1 MVEILYI
8 VIIALSSAGVGL
20 TLLRLVGPT
29 SHSRAEELVFSIGL
43 GLGSLALSTLILGLV
58 GLLYEPPFYVLL
70 AVGLLFGRK
79 ELVGIAGRL
88 QGRLFDRSR
97 EWDRFFL
104 FVIIIT
110 GISIAFNLLRA
121 LMPPHGAVD
130 PLAYHLALPSLYL
143 SKHYLSFERTLTGAL
158 YADNIGM
165 LYTAAISLRG
175 PELAQVFH
183 WFMGAMTGIAI
194 WCFCRDCFNSQVG
207 IIAAAVFFFTP
218 VFMFYSPLAYVD
230 VGVAFFQFLSLWVL
244 FKWVRE
250 GGNRTLLLMGIF
262 TGLAMG
268 SKHTALFLGVS
279 LGLVILLVLLYKRE
293 GVVKIGKS
301 LFLFC
306 GIALLLALPW
316 YLRAWIHADN
326 PVWPVANHF
335 FSGLPYGSTFSV
347 SRPAD
352 VVTAGWDWERISD
365 LFVILATSL
374 WEWAW
379 NEQLGWQK
387 ATGIYYLALVPI
399 SILHWRRRSVRWLI
413 LCSVAYYAMIVLY
426 IDGNPR
432 YSIAFFALLSVLA
445 GWGAVRLSN
454 HQLTGF
460 RFVFRLTFLISLLCS
475 LAQSY
480 ALSYPSIQF
489 ALSRQGSEQFLR
501 ENEGNYK
508 AFSFINNQLP
518 QDAKVLLQGIVK
530 GFYCQRDYMWDHP
543 YQRLLQYGEYSTA
556 EEMLTRMQEL
566 GITHIVRM
574 IHIPPGRTKFFPQYF
589 MNPQHEEFRKKFLKL
604 LYRDGGYVVFE
615 IAYPS

>member
-70 AVGLLFGRK
+70 AVGLLLGRK

-143 SKHYLSFERTLTGAL
+143 SKNYLSFERTLTGAL

-175 PELAQVFH
+175 PELAQVVH
-183 WFMGAMTGIAI
+183 WFMGVMTGIAI
-194 WCFCRDCFNSQVG
+194 WCFCRDYFNSQVG
-207 IIAAAVFFFTP
+207 IIAAAVVFFTP
-218 VFMFYSPLAYVD
+218 VLMFYSPLAYVD
-230 VGVAFFQFLSLWVL
+230 VGVALFQFLSLWVL

-250 GGNRTLLLMGIF
+250 GGDRTLLLMGIF

-279 LGLVILLVLLYKRE
+279 LALVILLVLLYKRE

-301 LFLFC
+301 LFLFG

-326 PVWPVANHF
+326 PVWPVANDL
-335 FSGLPYGSTFSV
+335 FSGLSYGSTFSV

-352 VVTAGWDWERISD
+352 VVTSDWNWERISN
-365 LFVILATSL
+365 LLVILATSL

-379 NEQLGWQK
+379 NEQLGWQR
-387 ATGIYYLALVPI
+387 ATGIYYLTLVPV

-508 AFSFINNQLP
+508 AFSFVNSQLP
-518 QDAKVLLQGIVK
+518 QNAKVLLQGIVK
-530 GFYCQRDYMWDHP
+530 GFYCQRDYLWDHP
-543 YQRLLQYGEYSTA
+543 YQRLLQYSELTTS
-556 EEMLTRMQEL
+556 EQMLVRLKTL
-566 GITHIVRM
+566 GVTHIVRM
-574 IHIPPGRTKFFPQYF
+574 IHIPPGRTVFFPQYF
-589 MNPQHEEFRKKFLKL
+589 MDFKHEDFRKKYLKL
-604 LYRDGGYVVFE
+604 LYRDHGYVVFE
-615 IAYPS
+615 INYPT